1 MAHVLLVD
9 DNASFA
15 KATSELI
22 EAFGFEV
29 SHADTIASAR
39 RALAARSPDLLMVD
53 LMLPDGSG
61 LELVKDVRVD
71 HGPEIVIITGNPT
84 VDTAVRAVQAPV
96 MDYLIKPFGRTEL
109 KRCLDRIGQPV
120 RGRRN
125 GKNGKNGKNGRN
137 RKNGSTET
145 GPELHL
151 GYLVGESAP
160 MLKLFDT
167 IERIA
172 PLDATVL
179 IYGASGTGKE
189 LVAQAIHQASGR
201 SGLFVPVNCGAI
213 PESLISSELFGHE
226 RGSFTGAQKRHA
238 GYFERA
244 EGGTLFLDEVTE
256 LPVGL
261 QAHFLRVLE
270 TGVLTR
276 VGGSKDVQLD
286 VRVVA
291 ATNRDPEAAV
301 ASGEFR
307 EDLYYRLMMFPISLP
322 SLSSRIED
330 ISHLA
335 RHFLAQMNHKCGTA
349 KTIDAKGIKRLEP
362 HPWPGNVRE
371 LQHVVQRA
379 FILSGD
385 TITAEQLGH
394 ALDAGLSKARGRL
407 DFEVGLSIKDVE
419 RRLILSTLE
428 HFNGDKTLAAD
439 TLGISLKTLYNRLE
453 QYTGDLEEETRP
465 GGRRAARKK
474 AG

>member
-1 MAHVLLVD
+1 MAQVLLVD

-22 EAFGFEV
+22 EAHGYEV
-29 SHADTIASAR
+29 CRAETLAAAR
-39 RALAARSPDLLMVD
+39 RALATHSPDLLVVD
-53 LMLPDGSG
+53 LMLPDGNG
-61 LELVKDVRVD
+61 LELLD
-71 HGPEIVIITGNPT
+71 HVGPGNRPEIVIITGNPS
-84 VDTAVRAVQAPV
+84 VETAVRAVKAPV
-96 MDYLIKPFGRTEL
+96 MDYLVKPFGNAEL
-109 KRCLDRIGQPV
+109 KRCLDRIGKPA

-125 GKNGKNGKNGRN
+125 GKA
-137 RKNGSTET
+137 EP

-151 GYLVGESAP
+151 GFLVGESAP
-160 MLKLFDT
+160 MQKLYDT
-167 IERIA
+167 VRRIA

-189 LVAQAIHQASGR
+189 LVAQAIHKSSGR
-201 SGLFVPVNCGAI
+201 SGPFVPVNCGAI

-244 EGGTLFLDEVTE
+244 AGGTLFLDEVTE
-256 LPVGL
+256 LPAGL

-276 VGGSKDVQLD
+276 VGGSKEIELD
-286 VRVVA
+286 VRIVA

-307 EDLYYRLMMFPISLP
+307 EDLYYRLMMFPIALP
-322 SLSSRIED
+322 PLSSRASD
-330 ISHLA
+330 IPELA
-335 RHFLAQMNHKCGTA
+335 RHFLAQMNRKYGTEKTLEA
-349 KTIDAKGIKRLEP
+349 KAFNRLES
-362 HPWPGNVRE
+362 HTWPGNVRE
-371 LQHVVQRA
+371 LQHIVQRA

-385 TITAEQLGH
+385 TISLEQIAL
-394 ALDAGLSKARGRL
+394 ALDAGLGKARGKL

-428 HFNGDKTLAAD
+428 HFSGDKSLAAE

-453 QYTGDLEEETRP
+453 QYNGEVGRRSERP
-465 GGRRAARKK
+465 GSSQGRARRKK

>member
-9 DNASFA
+9 DNTGFA
-15 KATSELI
+15 KVTTELI

-29 SHADTIASAR
+29 SHAETLAAAR
-39 RALAARSPDLLMVD
+39 RALAMRSPDLLMVD
-53 LMLPDGSG
+53 LMLPDGNG
-61 LELVKDVRVD
+61 LELVEDVGAGK
-71 HGPEIVIITGNPT
+71 GPEIVIITGNPT

-96 MDYLIKPFGRTEL
+96 MDYLIKPFGSTEL
-109 KRCLDRIGQPV
+109 KRCLDRIGKQTPS
-120 RGRRN
+120 RRN
-125 GKNGKNGKNGRN
+125 GKNGRNGRAVA
-137 RKNGSTET
+137 
-145 GPELHL
+145 GPELHF
-151 GYLVGESAP
+151 GYLVGDSAP
-160 MLKLFDT
+160 MRKLYDT
-167 IERIA
+167 IRRIA

-189 LVAQAIHQASGR
+189 LVAQAIHKASGR
-201 SGLFVPVNCGAI
+201 RGPFVPVNCGAI

-256 LPVGL
+256 LPAGL

-276 VGGSKDVQLD
+276 VGGSKEVELD
-286 VRVVA
+286 VRVIA

-301 ASGEFR
+301 AAGDFR
-307 EDLYYRLMMFPISLP
+307 EDLYYRLMMFPISLT
-322 SLSSRIED
+322 SLSNRTED
-330 ISHLA
+330 IPVLA
-335 RHFLAQMNHKCGTA
+335 RHFLEQMNRKYSMT
-349 KTIDAKGIKRLEP
+349 KTIDAKGLKRLES

-394 ALDAGLSKARGRL
+394 ALDAGLGKARGRL

-428 HFNGDKTLAAD
+428 HYNGDKTLAAD

-453 QYTGDLEEETRP
+453 QYTGEVEDDEGP
-465 GGRRAARKK
+465 PASQRRAPRKK

>member
-15 KATSELI
+15 KVTSELI

-29 SHADTIASAR
+29 SHAETLAAAR
-39 RALAARSPDLLMVD
+39 RALAMRSPDLLMVD

-61 LELVKDVRVD
+61 LELIEDVGAGR
-71 HGPEIVIITGNPT
+71 GPEIVIITGNPT
-84 VDTAVRAVQAPV
+84 VDTAIRAVQAPV
-96 MDYLIKPFGRTEL
+96 MDYLIKPFGSTEL
-109 KRCLDRIGQPV
+109 KRCLDRIGQPP

-125 GKNGKNGKNGRN
+125 GKNARNGSNGKA
-137 RKNGSTET
+137 EA
-145 GPELHL
+145 GPELHF

-160 MLKLFDT
+160 MRKLYDT

-189 LVAQAIHQASGR
+189 LVAQAIHLASGR
-201 SGLFVPVNCGAI
+201 SGPFVPVNCGAI

-256 LPVGL
+256 LPAGL

-270 TGVLTR
+270 TGALTR
-276 VGGSKDVQLD
+276 VGGSKEVELD

-301 ASGEFR
+301 ASGDFR
-307 EDLYYRLMMFPISLP
+307 EDLYYRLMMFPIALTSLANRTADIP
-322 SLSSRIED
+322 ALAGYFLS
-330 ISHLA
+330 
-335 RHFLAQMNHKCGTA
+335 QMNRKYAMA
-349 KTIDAKGIKRLEP
+349 KTIDAKGFKRLEA

-385 TITAEQLGH
+385 AITAEQLGH
-394 ALDAGLSKARGRL
+394 ALDAGLGKSRGRL

-428 HFNGDKTLAAD
+428 HFNGDKTLAAE

-453 QYTGDLEEETRP
+453 QYTGEVEDDARSP
-465 GGRRAARKK
+465 SASRRVPRKK

>member
-1 MAHVLLVD
+1 MARVLLVD
-9 DNASFA
+9 DNKGFA
-15 KATSELI
+15 QVTSELI
-22 EAFGFEV
+22 EAHGYEV
-29 SHADTIASAR
+29 CRAETLAAAR
-39 RALAARSPDLLMVD
+39 RALDTQSPDLLMVD
-53 LMLPDGSG
+53 LMLPDGNG
-61 LELVKDVRVD
+61 LELLD
-71 HGPEIVIITGNPT
+71 HVGPGNRPEIVIITGNPS
-84 VDTAVRAVQAPV
+84 VETAVRAVKAPV
-96 MDYLIKPFGRTEL
+96 MDYLVKPFGTAEL
-109 KRCLDRIGQPV
+109 KRCLDRIGQPA

-125 GKNGKNGKNGRN
+125 GKG
-137 RKNGSTET
+137 TP

-160 MLKLFDT
+160 MQKLYET
-167 IERIA
+167 VRRIA

-189 LVAQAIHQASGR
+189 LVAQAIHKSSGR
-201 SGLFVPVNCGAI
+201 SGPFVPVNCGAI

-244 EGGTLFLDEVTE
+244 ARGTLFLDEVTE
-256 LPVGL
+256 LPAGL

-276 VGGSKDVQLD
+276 VGGSKEIELD
-286 VRVVA
+286 VRIVA

-301 ASGEFR
+301 AAGEFR

-322 SLSSRIED
+322 PLRSRPGD
-330 ISHLA
+330 ILALA
-335 RHFLAQMNHKCGTA
+335 RHFLTQMNRKYGTE
-349 KTIDAKGIKRLEP
+349 KTLEPKAYDRLEA
-362 HPWPGNVRE
+362 HKWPGNVRE

-385 TITAEQLGH
+385 TISEEQIALS
-394 ALDAGLSKARGRL
+394 LDAGLSKARGRL

-428 HFNGDKTLAAD
+428 HFNGDKSLAAD

-453 QYTGDLEEETRP
+453 QYNGDVGENERP
-465 GGRRAARKK
+465 GNSQGRARRKK